1 MTEIAMWHPKNTNI
15 PTRER
20 KCLVQEALVG
30 LWAGLLTAT
39 SRPAGKSTTKRRT
52 TTIPQKD
59 IPQNAGETATLVQG
73 GSATI
78 NTGDNKGK
86 TRNGQLGIGNHRNID
101 SPSRFYFIMKCIN
114 LLFLGVCVLCVWKD
128 NKYRIYNVCAFEVKK
143 KVIVWFWMSGNELMV
158 VWFLSKCVEWQWPYI
173 RICDMLYESKCPSA
187 IRNKCLKFFTLQGIL
202 QNHVLYDED
211 LVFCIIYDIDSRC

>member
-1 MTEIAMWHPKNTNI
+1 MFVRLDCKNYKLLIACLLDIFYADPLQVGVTVEALKDTKGAADQDPPLQRSIKRTNTSVLAMTEIAMWHPKNTNI

-20 KCLVQEALVG
+20 KCLVQEVLVG

-114 LLFLGVCVLCVWKD
+114 LLFLGVCVLCVWK
-128 NKYRIYNVCAFEVKK
+128 R
-143 KVIVWFWMSGNELMV
+143 W
-158 VWFLSKCVEWQWPYI
+158 
-173 RICDMLYESKCPSA
+173 
-187 IRNKCLKFFTLQGIL
+187 
-202 QNHVLYDED
+202 
-211 LVFCIIYDIDSRC
+211 